1 MEILGKLDD
10 REVVKVAI
18 ERLKKA
24 GKLDFILGS
33 TALGTYSE
41 CAARNFV
48 AIVNIL
54 A

>member
-1 MEILGKLDD
+1 
-10 REVVKVAI
+10 VVKVAI

-24 GKLDFILGS
+24 GKLDDFILGG